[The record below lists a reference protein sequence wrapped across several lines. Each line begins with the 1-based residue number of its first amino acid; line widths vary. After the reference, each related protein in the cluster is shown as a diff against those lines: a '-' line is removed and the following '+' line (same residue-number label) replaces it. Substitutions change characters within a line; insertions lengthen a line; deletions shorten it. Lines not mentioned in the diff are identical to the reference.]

1 MNSSVFTI
9 TDDQIP
15 TEMENRSMKQHISF
29 VGALHVGFGILGLI
43 GALAVFIVFNFA
55 NGFIE
60 NEPIAEQ
67 ILTFMGGTISLF
79 IMFFAC
85 LGIIGG
91 IGLFSYKPWARIL
104 VMIVSAINCLNIPIG
119 TAKGVYSIWVL
130 MQPDSIRLFEG
141 RSDPSR
147 QT

>member
-1 MNSSVFTI
+1 
-9 TDDQIP
+9 
-15 TEMENRSMKQHISF
+15 MKQHVSF

-43 GALAVFIVFNFA
+43 GALAVYITFNFA
-55 NGFIE
+55 HSFVE
-60 NEPIAEQ
+60 SEPIAEE
-67 ILTFMGGTISLF
+67 ILSFLGGTVSLL
-79 IMFFAC
+79 ILFFAC

-130 MQPDSIRLFEG
+130 MQPETIELFEG
-141 RSDPSR
+141 S
-147 QT
+147 